1 MSTVH
6 TQGMAYD
13 ELNAYLEQAREGS
26 VAHPYE
32 DNQLW
37 LKHVTAL
44 QALIAQHGLDAG
56 RVLEVG
62 CGRGEL
68 QDIAGDYTGLD
79 LDFGRSKYVG
89 KPFVCSSA
97 TRMPFDDDTFDAAWS
112 IWVLEHIPDPNLM
125 LQEMRR
131 VVKPGGIIF
140 LCVAYSVASWIS
152 QGLHKRPFRELSWK
166 QRLIKLTIPV
176 RASAIYKIV
185 SRLLLRCLQ
194 LAGYL
199 RRRQPTAVKFAPLTP
214 NFEIYWDYDADAC
227 ASIDAYSVALYF
239 LSRADTPLYPAG
251 PFRSL
256 LQKSQP
262 QAFIVRK

>member
-37 LKHVTAL
+37 LKHVSAL
-44 QALIAQHGLDAG
+44 QQLISQRGLATG

-68 QDIAGDYTGLD
+68 QDIVPHYTGLD
-79 LDFGRSKYVG
+79 LDFNRSKYVA
-89 KPFVCSSA
+89 KPFICGSA
-97 TRMPFDDDTFDAAWS
+97 AQMPFDDDTFDAAWS

-131 VVKPGGIIF
+131 VVKPGGVIF

-152 QGLHKRPFRELSWK
+152 QGLHKRPFGELTWRQK
-166 QRLIKLTIPV
+166 LIKLTIPL
-176 RASAIYKIV
+176 RSTAIYKVIT
-185 SRLLLRCLQ
+185 RLGLRCLQ
-194 LAGYL
+194 LLGYLL
-199 RRRQPTAVKFAPLTP
+199 RRRPTGVRYAPLVP

-239 LSRADTPLYPAG
+239 LSREDQPVYRSGLI
-251 PFRSL
+251 RSL

-262 QAFIVRK
+262 QAYIVRK